1 MLIKQFI
8 SLLDNLKNDLITER
22 PNETLLI
29 AKEALALIRRRIQT
43 EGEDLNGVQL
53 GHYSDVPLPP
63 FYFDN
68 KSINASGAKAVE
80 AAKKKGVGLSYK
92 GFRRA
97 NNLPTDKVTLT
108 FTGGMWREMDVQI
121 TENDQNK
128 TTALI
133 EPRTARSRQVALYN
147 SERYGN
153 ILGLSKDEIR
163 ILRIANLNRVK
174 KSINKYLK

>member
-8 SLLDNLKNDLITER
+8 KLLDSLKNDLIAER

-43 EGEDLNGVQL
+43 EGEDLNGSQL
-53 GHYSDVPLPP
+53 GHYSDMPLPA

-68 KSINASGAKAVE
+68 KSINASGAKAVA

-92 GFRRA
+92 DFRRA

-108 FTGGMWREMDVQI
+108 FSGAMWREMDVQL
-121 TENDQNK
+121 TENNPNK
-128 TTALI
+128 TTAVI

-153 ILGLSKDEIR
+153 ILGLSKDEIKT
-163 ILRIANLNRVK
+163 LRIANLNRIK
-174 KSINKYLK
+174 KSLNKYLK